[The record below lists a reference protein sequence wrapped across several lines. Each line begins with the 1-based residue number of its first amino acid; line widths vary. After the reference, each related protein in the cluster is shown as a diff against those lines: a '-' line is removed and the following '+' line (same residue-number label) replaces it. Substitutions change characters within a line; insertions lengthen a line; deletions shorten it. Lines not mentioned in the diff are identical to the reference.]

1 MSDKVVEF
9 NKDNFEDEVIKSEV
23 PVLVDFWAA
32 WCVPCKMIAPTVQE
46 LAEEYGEKLKFGK
59 VNVDENR
66 EISGRFGIRGIPSL
80 LLFKDGKVLEQM
92 VGLLLK
98 VAEAAMKDG
107 KAIGICLMSDGAW
120 LTKKGQKN
128 PAHETFLRLMEGG
141 ADATVYQEHLKAW
154 VLNEVNET

>member
-80 LLFKDGKVLEQM
+80 LRFKEGKVLEQM
-92 VGLLLK
+92 VGVHSK
-98 VAEAAMKDG
+98 QEIVEMVE
-107 KAIGICLMSDGAW
+107 KA
-120 LTKKGQKN
+120 
-128 PAHETFLRLMEGG
+128 
-141 ADATVYQEHLKAW
+141 V
-154 VLNEVNET
+154 